1 MPGRIIPAQ
10 LQINIAQ
17 FVHTLIFNNCICL
30 IISASVFFPPT
41 SSVLKVPALKALSN
55 YGNGAQ
61 HPSIAPTRNRRG
73 GSGLTANR

>member
-61 HPSIAPTRNRRG
+61 LSIPPSLPLGIDEA
-73 GSGLTANR
+73 AAA

>member
-1 MPGRIIPAQ
+1 MDEVLISNASAREIGLVDIPEGPVMRAQ
-10 LQINIAQ
+10 GYQPVKFSI
-17 FVHTLIFNNCICL
+17 LIRNNMR
-30 IISASVFFPPT
+30 
-41 SSVLKVPALKALSN
+41 VPALKALSN